1 MRTVLLFILLSLSVI
16 AQNQVKQLPENITAA
31 FMARNPD
38 FKIDDWSFDNGLY
51 SLEFYKRGSMF
62 TSVFDQDGVWKETA
76 EIISDMNLP
85 SSIQVY
91 IKKNYPSGTIGYCEE
106 VETSAPVHF
115 LRVNLIDGNRS
126 VVLKSDKDGNDISLE
141 NPGG

>member
-1 MRTVLLFILLSLSVI
+1 
-16 AQNQVKQLPENITAA
+16 
-31 FMARNPD
+31 
-38 FKIDDWSFDNGLY
+38 
-51 SLEFYKRGSMF
+51 MF

-76 EIISDMNLP
+76 EIISDMYLP
-85 SSIQVY
+85 SSIQTY
-91 IKKNYPSGTIGYCEE
+91 IKKNYPSGTIGYCED

-126 VVLKSDKDGNDISLE
+126 VVLKSDKEGNNISLE